1 MTSTTS
7 VSRELQ
13 GRRALVTGAGR
24 GTGAAITARLRAA
37 GATVLATA
45 RTAPRSGTH
54 ERWFV
59 TADMTS
65 PEGID
70 TVVSAVRER
79 LGTLD
84 VLVHTL
90 GGSHAPAGGFAAL
103 TDEHWQDELALNLLA
118 AVRLDRALLP
128 TMRDAGRG
136 AVVHVSSIQRRM
148 PLPEATL
155 GYAAAKAALT
165 TYSKGL
171 ARELAPHAVRVNV
184 VSPGAIETEAAT
196 ALVTR
201 IARSQ
206 GIDHAAAWDQVLA
219 SLGGIPL
226 GRPARPEEVA
236 ELVAFLVSDR
246 AGAITGAEHTI
257 DGGTVPTL

>member
-7 VSRELQ
+7 PALDLE
-13 GRRALVTGAGR
+13 GRLALVTGAGR
-24 GTGAAITARLRAA
+24 GTGAAIASRLRAA

-45 RTAPRSGTH
+45 RTAPPTAD
-54 ERWFV
+54 ERFFV
-59 TADMTS
+59 TADLTS

-70 TVVSAVRER
+70 RVVSAVRER

-90 GGSHAPAGGFAAL
+90 GGSHSPAGGFAAL
-103 TDEHWQDELALNLLA
+103 TEEHWHDEIALNLLS

-128 TMRDAGRG
+128 AMRQAGRG
-136 AVVHVSSIQRRM
+136 AVVHVSSIQRRL
-148 PLPEATL
+148 PLFDATL

-165 TYSKGL
+165 AYSKGL
-171 ARELAPHAVRVNV
+171 SRELAPSGVRVNV

-206 GIDHAAAWDQVLA
+206 GIDHAAAWEQIVA

-226 GRPARPEEVA
+226 GRPAQPGEVA

-246 AGAITGAEHTI
+246 AGAIIGAEHTI